1 MPFESVAVALI
12 VCVPFEKRV
21 VFQLTS
27 YGEVVS
33 FTPVEESIWKDTP
46 DTAVLSEAVADMVTV
61 VPLTVVPE
69 VGVVRDTVSGVVST
83 GGGGGVGVVVE
94 GLLSYW

>member
-1 MPFESVAVALI
+1 MLPFESVAVALI

-33 FTPVEESIWKDTP
+33 FTPVEESIWNDTP
-46 DTAVLSEAVADMVTV
+46 DTATLSPAVAEMVTV
-61 VPLTVVPE
+61 VPLTVVP
-69 VGVVRDTVSGVVST
+69 
-83 GGGGGVGVVVE
+83 
-94 GLLSYW
+94 